1 MVPGLKISHFFLLH
15 WQQCPKTFTIHN
27 GLVLDSRLKMT
38 MSHSRTLYSG
48 PSDKVTSLNNKILQ
62 TDMNIDKSKI
72 VHPQTYQVWELI
84 HTSSIK
90 CMSIIRAQIPVYFNY
105 LLLPF
110 VLTCSVFI
118 CIMHRY
124 IQVKIVMACVELHN
138 SNENIMEPV
147 DWRFSYKFCSR
158 FKSSWEWHSVVG

>member
-1 MVPGLKISHFFLLH
+1 MVPGLKIYHLFLLH
-15 WQQCPKTFTIHN
+15 WEQWTKVFTIHN
-27 GLVLDSRLKMT
+27 GLVLYSRLKMT
-38 MSHSRTLYSG
+38 MSHSRILYSG

-90 CMSIIRAQIPVYFNY
+90 GMSTIRAQIPVYFNL

-110 VLTCSVFI
+110 VVTCNVFI

-124 IQVKIVMACVELHN
+124 MQLKIM
-138 SNENIMEPV
+138 
-147 DWRFSYKFCSR
+147 
-158 FKSSWEWHSVVG
+158 SWHVWNYTILMRTLWNL